1 MPASEVTVPRRSG
14 NEEGVQSKKEIV
26 WVPPAPEGSTTYFT
40 VLFTTPRTTP
50 PPIPIQAG
58 QDGMGTH
65 LISRFELSN
74 KETVWVVMH
83 EESMSDVQKAAL
95 ENHRALVAQRH
106 VNSVNLLSHQQAS
119 FELSLMVLAKTKM
132 TPDTIWTFLA
142 DFYKKKTRLASTAS
156 GRFYDALMI
165 LFISQ
170 LQG

>member
-1 MPASEVTVPRRSG
+1 M
-14 NEEGVQSKKEIV
+14 KKAFNLRKKSFGFRLPLKD
-26 WVPPAPEGSTTYFT
+26 PPHTSRFYSLLQE
-40 VLFTTPRTTP
+40 P
-50 PPIPIQAG
+50 PPIPIQVG

-142 DFYKKKTRLASTAS
+142 DFYKKK
-156 GRFYDALMI
+156 DQ
-165 LFISQ
+165 IS
-170 LQG
+170 